1 MGGLGTSEAPCGFC
15 RFVGSISGK
24 GTLGW
29 SGWSLKMIWV
39 FGTMDHPLLDMIRMT
54 YLHGWEYN
62 LLTTYWCQDNPASPQ
77 STLWIQIHAEQLQTN
92 LRNSL
97 KKDRKTIL
105 GFSFTFSAMFFN
117 EGHSILC
124 IQWQMKLLAPQNL
137 LQFCWE
143 PVGLLGSKMMH
154 WESKKVI
161 TTRITICIMDKTW
174 DEWDMDLPM
183 AKSPNHVEV
192 WKQNATVST
201 AV

>member
-1 MGGLGTSEAPCGFC
+1 MISQNDMSFWDD
-15 RFVGSISGK
+15 GSPVAGHDSHDISA
-24 GTLGW
+24 W
-29 SGWSLKMIWV
+29 RI
-39 FGTMDHPLLDMIRMT
+39 
-54 YLHGWEYN
+54 
-62 LLTTYWCQDNPASPQ
+62 Q
-77 STLWIQIHAEQLQTN
+77 STYHLMSGQPSKPTIHPVDPNPCWTATDKPPQFP
-92 LRNSL
+92 
-97 KKDRKTIL
+97 KKGQKNYFGIR
-105 GFSFTFSAMFFN
+105 FYFFCNVFN